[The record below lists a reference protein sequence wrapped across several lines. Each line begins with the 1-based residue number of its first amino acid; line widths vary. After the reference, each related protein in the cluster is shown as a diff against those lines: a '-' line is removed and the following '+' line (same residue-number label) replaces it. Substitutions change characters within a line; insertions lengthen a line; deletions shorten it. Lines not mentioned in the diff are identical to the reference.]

1 MTTPEEHRSDSDA
14 APSRAMR
21 ALLDRPMDPAV
32 LDENTTLVAQPHE
45 TVDADRF
52 DLLVARIGDEHLG
65 FDAMLAHRVHDP
77 GVIRRVPHR
86 HAEHLAGI
94 ATVDGDIVPAGFLG
108 RLLGIESDAAPADPR
123 VILVGPIDR
132 RWALPVDEI
141 VGVQQFSRSEVID
154 APTTVA
160 ASMRRHVSGL
170 VRLDE
175 SFVAIIDGER
185 LLDALDGGLR

>member
-21 ALLDRPMDPAV
+21 ALLDSPMDPAV

-77 GVIRRVPHR
+77 AVIRRVPHR